1 MITRKKEIKKGWL
14 VERYAKFGLYKWS
27 TDESGDDN
35 IGISLEKKEFKN
47 SPKPEARDMTALL

>member
-1 MITRKKEIKKGWL
+1 MRKKEIKKGWL
-14 VERYAKFGLYKWS
+14 VERYAKVGLYKWS